1 MRLSD
6 WRGRAPHKDA
16 MAPKVAAALDAAV
29 GTLGA
34 DPDPSSWVAW
44 GDDPSVR
51 YHVLIPT
58 ADGLIQAHVRV
69 NVPGEGPR
77 VSAKVTRWS
86 RVQVGE
92 LAIEVT
98 AGHRLMTFQVE
109 GQVLRGPDADAEA
122 IALFAR
128 QVFAAQDGRPM
139 PEAPA
144 RQMAKATTK
153 APSKAP
159 TRRATTAGTSTT
171 GSR

>member
-16 MAPKVAAALDAAV
+16 MAPKVATALEAAV
-29 GTLGA
+29 TTLGA
-34 DPDPSSWVAW
+34 GADPACWVAW

-51 YHVLIPT
+51 YLVLVP
-58 ADGLIQAHVRV
+58 APDGLIQAHVRV
-69 NVPGEGPR
+69 NVAGEGPR
-77 VSAKVTRWS
+77 VSAKVSRWS

-98 AGHRLMTFQVE
+98 RGHRLITFQVE

-128 QVFAAQDGRPM
+128 QVFAAQDGRPV
-139 PEAPA
+139 PEPGAAGARGAKGPPKPSAKSGSATRPA
-144 RQMAKATTK
+144 
-153 APSKAP
+153 
-159 TRRATTAGTSTT
+159 TAR
-171 GSR
+171 SR